1 MMKKLKTLFTYTFI
15 MFLASCSAVKE
26 GFENQKKNSSDEFM
40 VEKKSP
46 LVMPPNH
53 DVLPVPNDN
62 KDIETSEKKIKNY
75 IISDDLDI
83 INTDNFNKTD
93 KSFEKFL
100 LDKIKDN

>member
-1 MMKKLKTLFTYTFI
+1 
-15 MFLASCSAVKE
+15 
-26 GFENQKKNSSDEFM
+26 
-40 VEKKSP
+40 
-46 LVMPPNH
+46 
-53 DVLPVPNDN
+53 PNDN

>member
-1 MMKKLKTLFTYTFI
+1 MKQFNLYIIITIAVFLSSCNTLKD
-15 MFLASCSAVKE
+15 
-26 GFENQKKNSSDEFM
+26 GFSNQKKNSSDEFM

-100 LDKIKDN
+100 LDKIKSD

>member
-1 MMKKLKTLFTYTFI
+1 MRQFNLYIIITITV
-15 MFLASCSAVKE
+15 FLSSCSTLKD
-26 GFENQKKNSSDEFM
+26 GFSNQKKNSSDEFM

-62 KDIETSEKKIKNY
+62 KDIEASEKKIKNY